1 MANKYIHAH
10 IGFSLFI
17 GGVLPDGNFCFRAKP
32 RLLLETKIIIKDA
45 ESLKEI
51 SKNSGHNIFEPCNIL
66 VNSDSAQV
74 HRIQVLSI
82 KIFCASYLMNFPV
95 F

>member
-10 IGFSLFI
+10 RGSSLFT
-17 GGVLPDGNFCFRAKP
+17 GGVLPDGNFCFRAKR
-32 RLLLETKIIIKDA
+32 RLLLESKIIIKDA

-51 SKNSGHNIFEPCNIL
+51 SKNSGHNIFESSNIL

-74 HRIQVLSI
+74 NRIQVLSI
-82 KIFCASYLMNFPV
+82 KTFCASYLMNFPV
-95 F
+95 S